1 MNDLNI
7 QISIII
13 PTFKT
18 IDSLNEIFDKLFLNK
33 QYICEIIIID
43 SSNDNTIA
51 DFIKKKQS
59 NLIKYNKI
67 DRAYPGKARNYGIS
81 ISKCDWIAFLD
92 SKTIPDDQWI
102 KYLR

>member
-18 IDSLNEIFDKLFLNK
+18 IDSLNAIFDKLFLNK
-33 QYICEIIIID
+33 QYIYEIIIID

-51 DFIKKKQS
+51 DFS
-59 NLIKYNKI
+59 CN
-67 DRAYPGKARNYGIS
+67 RFSYGHIWKVSFTEDIS
-81 ISKCDWIAFLD
+81 S
-92 SKTIPDDQWI
+92 
-102 KYLR
+102 Y